1 MAKSASDLTTA
12 ELPVPQS
19 RQRMGGARLG
29 ACARAPEPLRPA
41 VPPDPGRGQ
50 SSPSYGPAGTAKA
63 AGFHLCWA
71 RPQQASGGA
80 EASGGLQ
87 QQDGLS
93 LYSGQRWQRRYKN
106 ELGAY
111 IFFFFITDLSSVP
124 EIVPTRR
131 RCLSVY

>member
-12 ELPVPQS
+12 ELPVPLS
-19 RQRMGGARLG
+19 RQRMGGARLS

-50 SSPSYGPAGTAKA
+50 PSPSHGPAGTAKA

-80 EASGGLQ
+80 EVSGGLQ

-93 LYSGQRWQRRYKN
+93 LYTGQRWQRRYKKMSC
-106 ELGAY
+106 A
-111 IFFFFITDLSSVP
+111 
-124 EIVPTRR
+124 PT
-131 RCLSVY
+131 LFSLLTYPQYLK